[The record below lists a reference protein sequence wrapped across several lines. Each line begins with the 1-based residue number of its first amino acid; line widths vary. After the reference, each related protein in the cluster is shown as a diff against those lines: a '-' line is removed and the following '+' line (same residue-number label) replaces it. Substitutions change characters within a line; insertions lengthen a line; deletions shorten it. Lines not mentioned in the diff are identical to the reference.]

1 MHRDLMAA
9 TAHTTPLVAVDE
21 FPTLVNTGAAYLDS
35 GATSQTP
42 RAVLDA
48 MAHYYETSR
57 ASVHRGV
64 YPLAAEATE
73 LFEGAR
79 DRTAAWLGWDAPS
92 TIFTRNAT
100 EALTL
105 VVRAW
110 GSVHGA
116 EVDERVLTEMEHH
129 PTLVPRVM

>member
-42 RAVLDA
+42 RAGLDA
-48 MAHYYETSR
+48 IARYYETAR

-64 YPLAAEATE
+64 YPLAAEATGR
-73 LFEGAR
+73 FGSAR
-79 DRTAAWLGWDAPS
+79 ARTAAWLDWDAPS
-92 TIFTRNAT
+92 TIFTRNAS
-100 EALTL
+100 EALNL
-105 VVRAW
+105 VAGSW
-110 GSVHGA
+110 G
-116 EVDERVLTEMEHH
+116 R
-129 PTLVPRVM
+129 